1 MRVCLLSF
9 GRSYKTRHS
18 DEFHKSYGF
27 HPKNAGNCPLEK
39 LERQDSFSCRS
50 IATDAI
56 DKMSPFEV
64 PLVNRTGSRLRTA
77 EGPAYAFLGKG
88 RRGVTLQP
96 GPVLVGT

>member
-27 HPKNAGNCPLEK
+27 RPKNAGNCPLKK

-50 IATDAI
+50 IATAAI
-56 DKMSPFEV
+56 YKMWHPSMCRWLTV
-64 PLVNRTGSRLRTA
+64 Q
-77 EGPAYAFLGKG
+77 G
-88 RRGVTLQP
+88 RA
-96 GPVLVGT
+96 